1 MQATQPTPLHATD
14 VRPLLVSV
22 RWLQDGSEHSAG
34 PFTLSAAKNIVVRLA
49 REHPGRDR
57 FYAFVCLARRA
68 TNELLADS
76 GIDARLLQ
84 GGLG

>member
-1 MQATQPTPLHATD
+1 MQPTTD
-14 VRPLLVSV
+14 VRAPPMAVH
-22 RWLQDGSEHSAG
+22 WLHDGSEHSAG
-34 PFTLSAAKNIVVRLA
+34 PFTLSAAETIVVRLA

-68 TNELLADS
+68 TNDLGADP